1 METNIDWSNVSD
13 VGGGSAEYLPDLLK
27 ELETSRDREI
37 LDVLWERLYHQG
49 SVFSASFAAL
59 PDIVRIAEQWDYCSE
74 RANLIWLAVEI
85 ISGEDIANLRRPG
98 QEQDNWTPTSTRI
111 DSGSPTRSRYQKEI
125 DTLVRLIE
133 EDLQQPN
140 LSRMDFTHLLC
151 NMLPLKGYVLWKD
164 VFEYFGYEWVGYYGY
179 CSHCDAEIDVY
190 TTEHSA
196 IAEIKKSRTEKQ
208 QTTLQAISPE
218 SLTGIVRW
226 LYDTAKD
233 RGMNSVAQKVT
244 YMMGTG
250 SCPEC
255 GTLFQVP
262 ELMGFNDLY

>member
-1 METNIDWSNVSD
+1 METNIDWSNVYD
-13 VGGGSAEYLPDLLK
+13 VVGSAEYLRELLE
-27 ELETSRDREI
+27 ELETSRNREI
-37 LDVLWERLYHQG
+37 IDVLWDRLYHQG

-59 PDIVRIAEQWDYCSE
+59 PDIVRIASQFD
-74 RANLIWLAVEI
+74 L
-85 ISGEDIANLRRPG
+85 
-98 QEQDNWTPTSTRI
+98 
-111 DSGSPTRSRYQKEI
+111 GSPTRSRYQKEI

-164 VFEYFGYEWVGYYGY
+164 IFEYFGYEWVGYYG
-179 CSHCDAEIDVY
+179 CCRNCDAEIDVY
-190 TTEHSA
+190 TTENSA

-208 QTTLQAISPE
+208 QTILQPRSPE

-226 LYDTAKD
+226 LYETAKD
-233 RGMNSVAQKVT
+233 RGMNSVVQKVT

-250 SCPEC
+250 FCPEC
-255 GTLFQVP
+255 GTLFEVP
-262 ELMGFNDLY
+262 ELMEFNDLY